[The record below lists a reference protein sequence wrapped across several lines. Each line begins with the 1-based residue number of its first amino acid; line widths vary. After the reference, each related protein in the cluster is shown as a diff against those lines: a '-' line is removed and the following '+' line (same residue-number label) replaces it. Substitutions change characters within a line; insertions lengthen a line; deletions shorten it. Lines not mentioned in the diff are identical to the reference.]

1 MIQLTKL
8 NKHAMLVNADLIKY
22 VEASPDTTITL
33 TNGEKILVLE
43 TPQAVVDR
51 IVQYRTRVA
60 HMIAQGMPEVA
71 CPGAQQ
77 QSAEPAVERNGRED
91 GRG

>member
-8 NKHAMLVNADLIKY
+8 NKHALLVNADLIKY

-43 TPQAVVDR
+43 SPQAVVDR
-51 IVQYRTRVA
+51 IVQYRTHVA
-60 HMIAQGMPEVA
+60 QMIALGV
-71 CPGAQQ
+71 
-77 QSAEPAVERNGRED
+77 SAHSAPAASPAGDPRAETNGKED